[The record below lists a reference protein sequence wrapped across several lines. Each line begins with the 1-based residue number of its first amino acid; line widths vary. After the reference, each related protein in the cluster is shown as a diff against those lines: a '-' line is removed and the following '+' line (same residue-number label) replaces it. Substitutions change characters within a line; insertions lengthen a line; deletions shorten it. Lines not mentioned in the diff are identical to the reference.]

1 MHHDNGD
8 ELTLAGVVASAEPRD
23 GAIQSVHGSLTGPT
37 DEAARLGAELAARM
51 LAQGAAAL
59 MTAVQV
65 GDSQ

>member
-1 MHHDNGD
+1 MMLMQMHFWRSRFCVG
-8 ELTLAGVVASAEPRD
+8 
-23 GAIQSVHGSLTGPT
+23 QSVHGSLTGPT